1 MINLNNL
8 LQYNK
13 IWLYIIYY
21 IIIIY
26 VLITYTISYF
36 SKKAIM
42 IGGRTKIGRGKAT
55 RVSAVSI
62 SAW

>member
-1 MINLNNL
+1 M
-8 LQYNK
+8 
-13 IWLYIIYY
+13 
-21 IIIIY
+21 Y
-26 VLITYTISYF
+26 VLIIYTISYF

-42 IGGRTKIGRGKAT
+42 IGGRTKIGSGKAT